1 MSYTNSGK
9 DARSSGKKLLVV
21 ISGPSGAGKDSV
33 VRGLLDKDAGL
44 EFVVTTNS
52 RAKRPTEK
60 EGIDYYF
67 VSKQEFE
74 FMVERNEFVEHA
86 VVYGDYKGV
95 TKRSVDKALSTGLD
109 ILIRVDVQGA
119 STLKKLYNNVLLIY
133 IKPDAEDQLL
143 GQLKARK
150 TESMETIQNRIG
162 ASKQEQLQ
170 TKQFDYVVTNKA
182 NDLSRTIDIIV
193 GIINKKRDRLNE
205 KPL

>member
-1 MSYTNSGK
+1 MSYTNNGK
-9 DARSSGKKLLVV
+9 DVRNSGEKLFVV

-33 VRGLLDKDAGL
+33 VRGLLDKDVGL

-52 RAKRPTEK
+52 RPKRPAEK

-67 VSKQEFE
+67 VTKQEFE
-74 FMVERNEFVEHA
+74 LMVERNEFIEHA

-95 TKRSVDKALSTGLD
+95 TKKSVDKALSTGLD

-119 STLKKLYNNVLLIY
+119 ATLKNLYNNVLLIY

-170 TKQFDYVVTNKA
+170 TKQFDYIVTNKA
-182 NDLSRTIDIIV
+182 NDLSRTIDRIESII
-193 GIINKKRDRLNE
+193 KKE
-205 KPL
+205 IG